1 MPVRAI
7 TRTQKG
13 TAEPASTLLSPV
25 ARDYPSPRFRQVFQA
40 AVRLAVLSR
49 NEENHGRLLPQSH
62 GILLHNLFT
71 ISGMVNNW

>member
-7 TRTQKG
+7 ARTQKG
-13 TAEPASTLLSPV
+13 RAEPASTILSPV

-49 NEENHGRLLPQSH
+49 NEEDHGVLLPQSH

-71 ISGMVNNW
+71 TSGMVNNW